1 MKKESIPKNKPLRG
15 VTGTQKIP
23 RTALD
28 WHLVWLDFDLLS
40 YRREPHRTAVVMG
53 LLGVPIL
60 PLVSLASRDWGVLLF
75 THVDKM

>member
-1 MKKESIPKNKPLRG
+1 MKKENIPKNKPSR

-23 RTALD
+23 RAALD

-60 PLVSLASRDWGVLLF
+60 PLVSLASRDCWGVLLF